1 MHAWLP
7 SRFGTSP
14 PRYEISL
21 PRGRPSQDAH
31 CRSTCR
37 PNSQIWPRDRTRT
50 TYSTASELESPHRY
64 PNRCRARARGTRRR
78 PALTSVLV
86 VDSSAQVAALCDAGT
101 DGEWAAE
108 QLMRKDLAA
117 PELIMFET
125 ANILRRLELTDGL
138 PSAEAGHAHSD
149 LLDLRMTLWPYAPMA
164 QSVWRLRGSITCY
177 VAAHVALAE
186 HLDAPLVTLDHR
198 LAGTCGAA
206 CEIRTPR

>member
-1 MHAWLP
+1 M
-7 SRFGTSP
+7 
-14 PRYEISL
+14 
-21 PRGRPSQDAH
+21 
-31 CRSTCR
+31 
-37 PNSQIWPRDRTRT
+37 
-50 TYSTASELESPHRY
+50 
-64 PNRCRARARGTRRR
+64 
-78 PALTSVLV
+78 TSVLV

-177 VAAHVALAE
+177 VAAYVALAE

-198 LAGTCGAA
+198 LAGDLRGRLRDSDPSVVFAVGGDAGQCTVGATTR
-206 CEIRTPR
+206 RTPAKPVDSAGRPGLNAAMLVTMTFGGHHGNRDDSAAQSAFAEGRP